1 MAQKELNSIKFPGLE
16 DVYKIPA
23 GGSGSTGQD
32 GKDGITPTIG
42 ENGNWYLGDEDTGK
56 PSRGA
61 TGPAGPDGAPGKDG
75 SPGKDGAPGKDG
87 VTPDIKIGT
96 VTTLPAGSKA
106 TASMG
111 GTAAQP
117 TLNLG
122 IPKGANGD
130 NANVTKDAVVGALG
144 FTPISADDV
153 PIKSV
158 NGATGAVKSTFYVT
172 VTPTGS
178 GYAATADKTAAEVY
192 AAYAAGYAVYA
203 AVKFASVAAPFEL
216 PLVAAASVSGTFMLG
231 FGALGSLDPT
241 AKPQYPT
248 VAYTGTAWMAWLG
261 TLARASDIPTIPTEL
276 KNPHSLNIKIGD
288 TTTSYDGSAAKTV
301 EIPEGGGTDASLGIT
316 GAAAGKIPK
325 IKAVDAAGKPTAWE
339 ATALPNEA
347 FIVYFTREIQLEGD
361 PILTSDRTPEEVIA
375 AIASKKLV
383 IALLKQN
390 NEVTQL
396 CNISNT
402 VANLYFFTI
411 LKDGRAVGIG
421 WNIEADDLGEKT
433 YTLTTMTPL
442 SFITYSGTTAPNQIF
457 GTGDIGGY
465 EFKQHIGFENLP
477 AVTTSD
483 NGKFMRVVN
492 GAWKAAEMPESGP
505 TDAQVSS
512 AVNTW
517 LTEHPEATTTVQDG
531 SVSVE
536 KLGYGKHIYG
546 SKPYFCNSVGSGAVS
561 WGSIGV
567 VVPCKAGDTIYCNF
581 NMPTSG
587 AYQKP
592 QLLAALPENQ
602 YGAIAP
608 IGTIEKDD
616 TTKAYTVPASAT
628 TAKAM
633 YLPQSFSAIPAANNG
648 SVEDAL
654 AWINN
659 TMGTDGSK
667 CAQNVPFEDYDA
679 WYQTAQAELFDIDE
693 SCNKLMY
700 ASLYQAVSKLVGAKV
715 AVLGDSLTE
724 QSACSFITS
733 AYNDRW
739 MENVLRD
746 TALTGDD
753 GKTYKGSGWFALI
766 ARKYKIK
773 WWCAGH
779 GAQWW
784 YSTTERPNGATAMVR
799 KLIDG
804 TDEFD
809 YIVLEYGTN
818 DILSGYTHI
827 GTAADEASETAT
839 TSCGAIKWCIE
850 QLQMR
855 FPEASIVVILP
866 NIRSGAN
873 GEAPATQQAYLDAVV
888 PILKQYGV
896 RRVNMAEDSGIV
908 KSMMYTDGV
917 HLRWPVVSNN
927 VTYYTNDTP
936 AVRKFSKCLEA
947 ELLKA

>member
-1 MAQKELNSIKFPGLE
+1 VKDLKTIKFPGLE
-16 DVYKIPA
+16 DVYRIPEGG
-23 GGSGSTGQD
+23 GGSGGADGYSPAAKVEETADGAKITITDKTGTTEATVKN
-32 GKDGITPTIG
+32 GKDGA
-42 ENGNWYLGDEDTGK
+42 N
-56 PSRGA
+56 
-61 TGPAGPDGAPGKDG
+61 GAPGTD
-75 SPGKDGAPGKDG
+75 GKDGAPGKDG

-96 VTTLPAGSKA
+96 VTTLPAGSAA

-130 NANVTKDAVVGALG
+130 NANVTKDAVVSALG
-144 FTPISADDV
+144 FTPIGADDV
-153 PIKSV
+153 PVKSV
-158 NGATGAVKSTFYVT
+158 NGQTGEAKTNWYFNVTGSVASPATTQTAAQIVAAQTAGFAPICSATFSDFRGLPATLPALVVSSMVCVFGGIGSTGGNTFYLT
-172 VTPTGS
+172 VMIDGA
-178 GYAATADKTAAEVY
+178 GNLTAKTDD
-192 AAYAAGYAVYA
+192 
-203 AVKFASVAAPFEL
+203 VAAK
-216 PLVAAASVSGTFMLG
+216 G
-231 FGALGSLDPT
+231 
-241 AKPQYPT
+241 
-248 VAYTGTAWMAWLG
+248 
-261 TLARASDIPTIPTEL
+261 DIPTSL
-276 KNPHSLNIKIGD
+276 KNPNALSIKVGD
-288 TTTSYDGSAAKTV
+288 NTTSYDGSAAKSV
-301 EIPEGGGTDASLGIT
+301 EIPEQTYSLTETDKEDI
-316 GAAAGKIPK
+316 AA
-325 IKAVDAAGKPTAWE
+325 D
-339 ATALPNEA
+339 
-347 FIVYFTREIQLEGD
+347 
-361 PILTSDRTPEEVIA
+361 VIA
-375 AIASKKLV
+375 GG
-383 IALLKQN
+383 Q
-390 NEVTQL
+390 EVQ
-396 CNISNT
+396 
-402 VANLYFFTI
+402 
-411 LKDGRAVGIG
+411 VG
-421 WNIEADDLGEKT
+421 E
-433 YTLTTMTPL
+433 PL
-442 SFITYSGTTAPNQIF
+442 P
-457 GTGDIGGY
+457 
-465 EFKQHIGFENLP
+465 
-477 AVTTSD
+477 
-483 NGKFMRVVN
+483 
-492 GAWKAAEMPESGP
+492 GP
-505 TDAQVSS
+505 TDTQVSS
-512 AVNTW
+512 AVDTW
-517 LTEHPEATTTVQDG
+517 LTEHPEATTTVQNG
-531 SVSVE
+531 AVTVK

-561 WGSIGV
+561 YGSIGV
-567 VVPCKAGDTIYCNF
+567 VVPCKAGDTIYTTITV
-581 NMPTSG
+581 PTNASWNVPKILT
-587 AYQKP
+587 AF
-592 QLLAALPENQ
+592 PENQ
-602 YGAIAP
+602 YGDIASITLENLAVNNDTKQYAIGAD
-608 IGTIEKDD
+608 K
-616 TTKAYTVPASAT
+616 T
-628 TAKAM
+628 TAKAL
-633 YLPQSFSAIPAANNG
+633 YIPWNFIPIPAANNG

-654 AWINN
+654 AWINK
-659 TMGTDGSK
+659 TMGTDGK
-667 CAQNVPFEDYDA
+667 WCAQNVPFEDYDA

-784 YSTTERPNGATAMVR
+784 YSTTARPNGATAMVR

-850 QLQMR
+850 QLQTR

-866 NIRSGAN
+866 NIRNGAN
-873 GEAPATQQAYLDAVV
+873 GESPAMQQTYLDTVV
-888 PILKQYGV
+888 PILKKYGV

-908 KSMMYTDGV
+908 KSMMSTDGV

-927 VTYYTNDTP
+927 VTHYTNDTP

>member
-1 MAQKELNSIKFPGLE
+1 MITVNASRREPICLRHQGENDAMRVAFPLSAFEADWPGGTPLLLVQRPRSSRDAEAYPVALSVDGHTAYWTVSASDVEYSGYGKVQLQWRVE
-16 DVYKIPA
+16 DVLVKSCIYDTVCVPSLHAGAEPPDEPSKRWFDAIQA
-23 GGSGSTGQD
+23 QIGNLNDLTTKAKENLVAAVNEAARSGGGSGGTGTIDMRVAD
-32 GKDGITPTIG
+32 GYIQYSND
-42 ENGNWYLGDEDTGK
+42 D
-56 PSRGA
+56 GA
-61 TGPAGPDGAPGKDG
+61 TWENLIAIADLK
-75 SPGKDGAPGKDG
+75 GAPGKDG

-96 VTTLPAGSKA
+96 VTTLPAGSAA

-153 PIKSV
+153 PVKSV
-158 NGATGAVKSTFYVT
+158 NGQTGETKTNWYFNV
-172 VTPTGS
+172 TGS
-178 GYAATADKTAAEVY
+178 VASPATTQTAAQI
-192 AAYAAGYAVYA
+192 
-203 AVKFASVAAPFEL
+203 VAAQTAGFAPICKATFSDFRGL
-216 PLVAAASVSGTFMLG
+216 PATLPALTISDMACV
-231 FGALGSLDPT
+231 FGGIGSTGGDVFYLTVMIDGAGNLT
-241 AKPQYPT
+241 AKT
-248 VAYTGTAWMAWLG
+248 DDVATKG
-261 TLARASDIPTIPTEL
+261 DIPTEL
-276 KNPHSLNIKIGD
+276 PNPWTLNIKIGD

-301 EIPEGGGTDASLGIT
+301 EIPEGGGTDESLGIT
-316 GAAAGKIPK
+316 GAAVGEFPK
-325 IKAVDAAGKPTAWE
+325 VSAVNENGAPTSWE
-339 ATALPNEA
+339 T
-347 FIVYFTREIQLEGD
+347 VEG
-361 PILTSDRTPEEVIA
+361 EEVM
-375 AIASKKLV
+375 
-383 IALLKQN
+383 
-390 NEVTQL
+390 
-396 CNISNT
+396 
-402 VANLYFFTI
+402 
-411 LKDGRAVGIG
+411 
-421 WNIEADDLGEKT
+421 LG
-433 YTLTTMTPL
+433 
-442 SFITYSGTTAPNQIF
+442 
-457 GTGDIGGY
+457 GDV
-465 EFKQHIGFENLP
+465 P
-477 AVTTSD
+477 A
-483 NGKFMRVVN
+483 
-492 GAWKAAEMPESGP
+492 P

-512 AVNTW
+512 AVDTW

-536 KLGYGKHIYG
+536 KLGYGKHVYG

-561 WGSIGV
+561 YGSIGV

-581 NMPTSG
+581 NMSPKG

-633 YLPQSFSAIPAANNG
+633 YLPQSFNAIPAANNG

-654 AWINN
+654 AWINK
-659 TMGTDGSK
+659 TMGTDGK
-667 CAQNVPFEDYDA
+667 WCAQNVPFEDYDA

-733 AYNDRW
+733 VYNDRW

-850 QLQMR
+850 QLQTR

-873 GEAPATQQAYLDAVV
+873 GESPAMQQTYLDTVV
-888 PILKQYGV
+888 PILKKYGV

-908 KSMMYTDGV
+908 KSMMSTDGV

-927 VTYYTNDTP
+927 VTHYTNDTP

>member
-1 MAQKELNSIKFPGLE
+1 MMEVMASQMSAILLGHSGENGAVRVAFDLTAFQKAFPGGQPLLLVRRYADTTAYPAPLTVEGQTAYWTVGAADTARAGYGQCELQWYLE
-16 DVYKIPA
+16 DGSLAKSDLFDFLVLGTLKTDAAPPDAPSRRWFEAIRRQLGDLSKLTTQA
-23 GGSGSTGQD
+23 KENLVAAINEAAKTGSGSAGSAALRVSEGYIQFRNGDEWENLIAKSELEGTKGAPGED
-32 GKDGITPTIG
+32 GETPTIG
-42 ENGNWYLGDEDTGK
+42 QNGNWCIGPEDTGK

-61 TGPAGPDGAPGKDG
+61 PG
-75 SPGKDGAPGKDG
+75 
-87 VTPDIKIGT
+87 
-96 VTTLPAGSKA
+96 
-106 TASMG
+106 
-111 GTAAQP
+111 
-117 TLNLG
+117 
-122 IPKGANGD
+122 
-130 NANVTKDAVVGALG
+130 
-144 FTPISADDV
+144 
-153 PIKSV
+153 
-158 NGATGAVKSTFYVT
+158 
-172 VTPTGS
+172 
-178 GYAATADKTAAEVY
+178 
-192 AAYAAGYAVYA
+192 
-203 AVKFASVAAPFEL
+203 
-216 PLVAAASVSGTFMLG
+216 AAAS
-231 FGALGSLDPT
+231 
-241 AKPQYPT
+241 
-248 VAYTGTAWMAWLG
+248 
-261 TLARASDIPTIPTEL
+261 
-276 KNPHSLNIKIGD
+276 
-288 TTTSYDGSAAKTV
+288 
-301 EIPEGGGTDASLGIT
+301 
-316 GAAAGKIPK
+316 
-325 IKAVDAAGKPTAWE
+325 
-339 ATALPNEA
+339 
-347 FIVYFTREIQLEGD
+347 
-361 PILTSDRTPEEVIA
+361 
-375 AIASKKLV
+375 
-383 IALLKQN
+383 
-390 NEVTQL
+390 
-396 CNISNT
+396 
-402 VANLYFFTI
+402 
-411 LKDGRAVGIG
+411 
-421 WNIEADDLGEKT
+421 
-433 YTLTTMTPL
+433 
-442 SFITYSGTTAPNQIF
+442 
-457 GTGDIGGY
+457 
-465 EFKQHIGFENLP
+465 
-477 AVTTSD
+477 
-483 NGKFMRVVN
+483 
-492 GAWKAAEMPESGP
+492 
-505 TDAQVSS
+505 DAQVSS
-512 AVNTW
+512 AVDTW

-561 WGSIGV
+561 YGSIGV

-581 NMPTSG
+581 NMSPNG

-616 TTKAYTVPASAT
+616 TTKAYTVPESAT

-633 YLPQSFSAIPAANNG
+633 YLPQSFNAIPAANNG

-654 AWINN
+654 AWINK
-659 TMGTDGSK
+659 TMGTEGK
-667 CAQNVPFEDYDA
+667 WCAQNVPFTELDA

-693 SCNKLMY
+693 RCNKLMY

-746 TALTGDD
+746 TARTGDD

-850 QLQMR
+850 QLQTR

-866 NIRSGAN
+866 NIHSGAN
-873 GEAPATQQAYLDAVV
+873 GEAPATQQAYLDAVI
-888 PILKQYGV
+888 PILKKYSV
-896 RRVNMAEDSGIV
+896 RYVNMAEDSGIV

-917 HLRWPVVSNN
+917 HLRWPVVRGG